1 MPRVLDPTNDV
12 VFKLL
17 FGHPDHEGLLIALLN
32 AVLLPPTP
40 IVRATVL
47 NPELGKV
54 VLSDKVV
61 RLDVRCRLQD
71 GTLVDVEMQA
81 YRQGELPERLLYY
94 WARAYGAQLQAGQP
108 WRDLVPCISVVFL
121 THDALGNGLRHN
133 VFELRS
139 LQDGRSFSGHLRLHL
154 VQLPCPEGPEHNEA
168 LDHWVRFLA
177 ARTDEEVAE
186 VARMDPV
193 IAQAQDV
200 LGVMARDPSARELA
214 EARLDAERT
223 RRQLWEEGRQEGKAE
238 GKAELVSRQ
247 LRLKFG
253 ELPVWAEERLAKAT
267 AVELDAWSE
276 RLLAA
281 QTLREVVGSE

>member
-1 MPRVLDPTNDV
+1 
-12 VFKLL
+12 
-17 FGHPDHEGLLIALLN
+17 
-32 AVLLPPTP
+32 
-40 IVRATVL
+40 
-47 NPELGKV
+47 
-54 VLSDKVV
+54 
-61 RLDVRCRLQD
+61 
-71 GTLVDVEMQA
+71 
-81 YRQGELPERLLYY
+81 
-94 WARAYGAQLQAGQP
+94 
-108 WRDLVPCISVVFL
+108 
-121 THDALGNGLRHN
+121 
-133 VFELRS
+133 
-139 LQDGRSFSGHLRLHL
+139 
-154 VQLPCPEGPEHNEA
+154 
-168 LDHWVRFLA
+168 
-177 ARTDEEVAE
+177 
-186 VARMDPV
+186 MDPV